1 MESRDCKIN
10 RFVINGLFALLSFC
24 IYIWLL
30 KQWLTSTLNKNQT
43 LQSSTENDGW
53 AISIPLA
60 EFYLKKKAFSK
71 QYKLFLIYK

>member
-1 MESRDCKIN
+1 M
-10 RFVINGLFALLSFC
+10 VYLLCFHYIY

-60 EFYLKKKAFSK
+60 EFYFKKKS
-71 QYKLFLIYK
+71 LFKAI